1 MNLLLRLIVWSGCRG
16 SNPGRQPRAAESVTT
31 AKRGIQGCLVGAER
45 LELST
50 SASRTLRATKLRYA
64 PKMRWETDRV

>member
-1 MNLLLRLIVWSGCRG
+1 M
-16 SNPGRQPRAAESVTT
+16 QAAT
-31 AKRGIQGCLVGAER
+31 ASKATGADWTNEFDWKPDAVGAER

-64 PKMRWETDRV
+64 PKMYREADRV